1 MRKTINLLT
10 VTHQTYGS
18 EAPGRIFMT
27 DAITTEDVIIRKT
40 GDVGRITLNRPKAL
54 NALNQPMV
62 TAMVQ
67 ALLSWREDDSVKAVV
82 VDGAGEKGF
91 CAGGDIR
98 MLAESGKAGDGRAW
112 TFWRD
117 EYQLNTLIAEYPK
130 PYVALIDGITMGGG
144 VGVSIHGEFRVAGD
158 KTLFA
163 MPETGIG
170 FFPDVGGTYFLPRLS
185 GELGT
190 WMGLTGARLKTAD
203 CIAAGV
209 ATHYVPSDKNTDLIK
224 ALETEELDV
233 DGEKIDVI
241 LERFSADPG
250 QSDLAVVQ
258 GLIDAAFEGG
268 DLSVIQSRL
277 AQADDA
283 WSQAVLKIMSTKSP
297 SAMKLTLAALRKGAS
312 LELRDVMVQ
321 ELRISTRCLAEGSDF
336 FEGVRA
342 VILDKDNNPQ
352 WAGAM
357 SDEAVSAYFA
367 PLPADQEMSFLD

>member
-1 MRKTINLLT
+1 
-10 VTHQTYGS
+10 
-18 EAPGRIFMT
+18 MT
-27 DAITTEDVIIRKT
+27 DAITTDDVIIRKI

-67 ALLSWREDDSVKAVV
+67 ALLSWREDDSVKAVI

-170 FFPDVGGTYFLPRLS
+170 FFPDVGGTYFLPRLN
-185 GELGT
+185 GQLGV

-209 ATHYVPSDKNTDLIK
+209 ATHYVPSEKNAELIA
-224 ALETEELDV
+224 ALESETLDA
-233 DGEKIDVI
+233 DGETIDEI
-241 LERFSADPG
+241 LHRFSGEPG
-250 QSDLAVVQ
+250 QSDLGMVQ
-258 GLIDAAFEGG
+258 GLIDAAFEGD
-268 DLSVIQSRL
+268 DLSAILARL
-277 AQADDA
+277 ESANDA
-283 WSQAVLKIMSTKSP
+283 WSQAVLKILSSKSP
-297 SAMKLTLAALRKGAS
+297 SALKLTLAALRKGGA
-312 LELRDVMVQ
+312 LELRDVMIQ

-336 FEGVRA
+336 YEGVRA

-357 SDEAVSAYFA
+357 SDEAVAAFFA
-367 PLPADQEMSFLD
+367 PLPDDQEMSFLD